1 MSAIAGGRVDD
12 YVKREG
18 TRIYMRP
25 TQYGTG
31 FSTASSWTNP
41 MTAAEARK
49 VAKRLTELADESERP
64 DYKPGKTYQS
74 RYGNR
79 FVRTAD
85 DRWVVVRGGLA
96 YSDGSVLDDHAP
108 SHPLT
113 EVSV

>member
-1 MSAIAGGRVDD
+1 MGAIAGGRVDD

-18 TRIYMRP
+18 TLIYMRP

-64 DYKPGKTYQS
+64 DYKPGKTYRS
-74 RYGNR
+74 PWGNR

-85 DRWVVVRGGLA
+85 RRWLTVAGGLTFD
-96 YSDGSVLDDHAP
+96 DGEIVDDASV

-113 EVSV
+113 EVAK